1 MLEILHKNRK
11 IILILII
18 ILGFILRFY
27 AAAGVPVNWDEEDDF
42 ATTRKMFPVNQN
54 MNLTQVKDN
63 LDTGNIGIKIL
74 IRFGWYLFGD
84 SLFGARF
91 PFVILGTII
100 IFLVYLLTSLALGT
114 QAALLASFLLSIS
127 QYDIGITRYVDS
139 ATTLI
144 FFTTVSLLFFYK
156 ALLKDSKLLILLSGL
171 SIGMGF
177 WFKENACFLIPI
189 YAIFLMSCREYRHWL
204 KNKYLWLSF
213 TIALVLILANSYFTL
228 VPGAPRYEYFFY
240 SVRPGL
246 SINAI
251 GLYLGELVLLLLK
264 PFGGFYDYVMGS
276 LDPQFPI
283 VNFALG
289 ILILIAVIRSIRDKR
304 PFIRLLVVCFLF
316 NFTPFMFL
324 RGGVEEID
332 SFWCLSN
339 LDWSIL
345 NFIPGVILAASML
358 VGFSR
363 QFNRK
368 KGLLFGGLIVFML
381 IRTLH
386 FVSFPLSYC
395 FPAMD
400 HSLGIQLNVRGP
412 HFLEL
417 GEIETAK
424 DIFERIYKAT
434 DNRPGYKKKAALKLA
449 EILIQEGKYEESKK
463 YLYYVLSQD
472 PDNGSVLKLLRETE
486 DKK

>member
-1 MLEILHKNRK
+1 MLEILHKKRK
-11 IILILII
+11 IILMLII
-18 ILGFILRFY
+18 VLGFFLRLH
-27 AAAGVPVNWDEEDDF
+27 AAAGVPVNWDEEDDLV
-42 ATTRKMFPVNQN
+42 TTRKMFPVNQD
-54 MNLTQVKDN
+54 MNLAQVEGN

-84 SLFGARF
+84 SLFGARL

-100 IFLVYLLTSLALGT
+100 IFFVYLLTSLTLGT
-114 QAALLASFLLSIS
+114 HTALLASFLLSIS

-139 ATTLI
+139 ATPLV
-144 FFTTVSLLFFYK
+144 FFTIISLLFFYK

-171 SIGMGF
+171 SIGIGF

-189 YAIFLMSCREYRHWL
+189 YVIFLISCREYRHWL

-213 TIALVLILANSYFTL
+213 AMAMSLILFNAYFTL
-228 VPGAPRYEYFFY
+228 VPGAPRHDYFGY
-240 SVRPGL
+240 SLRAGL

-264 PFGGFYDYVMGS
+264 PFKGFYSYVMGS

-283 VNFALG
+283 VNFVLG
-289 ILILIAVIRSIRDKR
+289 ILILMAVARSLRSKR
-304 PFIRLLVVCFLF
+304 PFVKLLVVCFLF
-316 NFTPFMFL
+316 NFIPFMFL
-324 RGGVEEID
+324 RGGVKEID

-358 VGFSR
+358 MDFSR
-363 QFNRK
+363 RFNWK
-368 KGLLFGGLIVFML
+368 KGLLFGGVVVFML

-386 FVSFPLSYC
+386 FISFPLSYC

-400 HSLGIQLNVRGP
+400 HSLNIQLDVRGP

-417 GEIETAK
+417 GEIEAAK
-424 DIFERIYKAT
+424 DIFRRIYEVADEGSQQK
-434 DNRPGYKKKAALKLA
+434 RQAALKLA
-449 EILIQEGKYEESKK
+449 EILIREGRHKEGKKH
-463 YLYYVLSQD
+463 LYYILSNN
-472 PDNGSVLKLLRETE
+472 PDDRDALRLLN
-486 DKK
+486 